1 MAAFDGHTT
10 RVCSSSA
17 SKSHHVRHRTGTRST
32 DAVVGL
38 TVSPPS
44 TARQSTSLPPLSTRL
59 HAAVSQGLVDTAAEL
74 LDSGV
79 MSGPD
84 KVL

>member
-1 MAAFDGHTT
+1 MAANGHTA
-10 RVCSSSA
+10 RVGSSSA
-17 SKSHHVRHRTGTRST
+17 SKSRHVRRTGTRST

-38 TVSPPS
+38 TFSPPQ
-44 TARQSTSLPPLSTRL
+44 TAHQSASLPPLSTRL

-79 MSGPD
+79 ISGPD
-84 KVL
+84 KVP